1 MKLYTLALVGVLG
14 MFGISAQAQTC
25 GVLCDKDFWKS
36 ASQADVLAEI
46 STADVHARNFKGE
59 TALMYAAGS
68 GTAENMKLLLDA
80 GADVTARDKDGKT
93 ALMIAAAGFGTV
105 EKLKVLLDAGADVKS
120 MNVNGLTALMW
131 AAGSGTA
138 ENVKVLLD
146 SGADGSVKDSKGKTA
161 WDHAQSNEKL
171 KGTDAYWMLNDA
183 RFK

>member
-14 MFGISAQAQTC
+14 VFGVSAEAQTC
-25 GVLCDKDFWKS
+25 GVLCDPGFWKS
-36 ASQADVLAEI
+36 ASEADIVREI
-46 STADVHARNFKGE
+46 STADVHARSEDGQ
-59 TALMYAAGS
+59 TALIWAAGS
-68 GTAENMKLLLDA
+68 GTAESVKLLLDA
-80 GADVTARDKDGKT
+80 GADVHARNK
-93 ALMIAAAGFGTV
+93 F
-105 EKLKVLLDAGADVKS
+105 S
-120 MNVNGLTALMW
+120 STALMW

-161 WDHAQSNEKL
+161 WDLAQDNATL